1 MKVFLSWSGEESHYV
16 AARLRDWLPDVI
28 QDIEPWMSSADI
40 AAGARW
46 STNIQRQLS
55 ETSLGILCVTRE
67 NQGAPWLV
75 FEAGALAKTIDGT
88 YVCPYLIDMT
98 AAQLEPGPLTQFQA
112 KSANEEGTF
121 DLLRTLNRAGRED
134 HLPDD
139 KLRRS
144 FSKWWPE
151 LEQRLKTIP
160 VGPAAVSA
168 PRPMNDMIEEVLVA
182 IRDMQ
187 RVARTAPLNIFQ
199 PLRAFM
205 HTSTPEQRTAVA
217 RQMREALSKIDDD
230 TFLMPEFWAGFVGG
244 FVDAATQARVAKTF
258 GADHE

>member
-98 AAQLEPGPLTQFQA
+98 AAQLEP
-112 KSANEEGTF
+112 
-121 DLLRTLNRAGRED
+121 D
-134 HLPDD
+134 HSRNFKP
-139 KLRRS
+139 K
-144 FSKWWPE
+144 
-151 LEQRLKTIP
+151 
-160 VGPAAVSA
+160 
-168 PRPMNDMIEEVLVA
+168 
-182 IRDMQ
+182 
-187 RVARTAPLNIFQ
+187 ARTK
-199 PLRAFM
+199 RA
-205 HTSTPEQRTAVA
+205 R
-217 RQMREALSKIDDD
+217 LIC
-230 TFLMPEFWAGFVGG
+230 
-244 FVDAATQARVAKTF
+244 
-258 GADHE
+258 